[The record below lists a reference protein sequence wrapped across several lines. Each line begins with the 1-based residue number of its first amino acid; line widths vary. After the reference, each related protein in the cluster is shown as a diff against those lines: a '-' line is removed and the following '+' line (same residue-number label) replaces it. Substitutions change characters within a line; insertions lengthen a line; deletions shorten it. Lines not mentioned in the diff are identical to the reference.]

1 MCKNIDLR
9 RKENAASNSAHDTAG
24 AMVCSYAKAA
34 LWGASRYTVGHE
46 QKILHVTKFLFQ

>member
-9 RKENAASNSAHDTAG
+9 RKENAARNSAHNTAG

-34 LWGASRYTVGHE
+34 LWGGIQVHRRSR
-46 QKILHVTKFLFQ
+46 TKNPARN